1 MKKLNDLLT
10 EVSKVRASIKEVQDT
25 EKTLKAQQ
33 KELESQ
39 ILLQMEEQGLDK
51 ISNQVCTITRKTEI
65 VPTAT
70 NWDAIY
76 EHVEETKQWEL
87 LHRRLSATAYRE
99 LVALGI
105 EVPGIT
111 STELTRL
118 NFRST

>member
-51 ISNQVCTITRKTEI
+51 ISNQVCTITRKKVI

-70 NWDAIY
+70 DWDAIY
-76 EHVEETKQWEL
+76 EHVETTKQWEL

-99 LVALGI
+99 LVASGMD
-105 EVPGIT
+105 VPGIT
-111 STELTRL
+111 STELTRI
-118 NFRST
+118 NFRSA